1 MSILLGQV
9 TGAIYYVI
17 PTTGNQS
24 CPTDQE
30 CHTLSYYINK
40 ITLPSNVALLFLNG
54 EHILNEYEGL
64 QIKGLNNVELLGQG
78 QRVQGFHWSVM
89 QSNVI
94 IKCTY
99 NTSIAIN
106 VSSTTVIQM
115 NDLTI
120 ANCNGGIFI
129 TSVSYSYFN
138 NLSVQNSSKFG
149 LWINNTATVTIDSC
163 SFSHNGANVMLNLVK
178 TVSIS
183 YSNFTFGC
191 CYYYSSGLS
200 IQNDDAGTLLST
212 SVTVEIIGCLV
223 YSNTGNTVG
232 GANVYSH
239 VRGSHTLIIQNT
251 IFQNNN
257 GNKGNG
263 GLAVHITVQ
272 GHSKI
277 FISRV
282 RFLYN
287 KCTGVTS
294 YTGSGGAWLSME
306 SESQISVIIENTT
319 FIQNSQNGLQL
330 SIHGG
335 AEIEAILK
343 YVIFSFNF
351 GTRGLVGG
359 AFIYIFN
366 DYIYTGASLYICN
379 SKFDSNNRVALHILG
394 NVIFK
399 MTDVYITKTISTNN
413 MQPSQSVVGALQ
425 LICLGIKQIA
435 TLSNIH
441 VTNNNMTGIW
451 LEGCPVYFINKP
463 SIIANNKSP
472 GNGGGIYAKRNSI
485 LSSFNVAVHFINNT
499 AVQYGGAIY
508 STANLVS
515 TFTDRLLTYGID
527 CTFNNFVGTFSDNYA
542 QIAGN
547 DIYGGYYYDEVIL
560 PYFNDVVECNYHNL
574 QSSTCFSKNLSSSS
588 ISSAPLGACICINNY
603 YIDCNQRV
611 LHKEVYPGQAITL
624 SLVTVGMCGG
634 ISPGS
639 IVTKGTSV
647 NVKLDETDQI
657 TDIYCKNFTYQ
668 VKANTTTTEG
678 KITIQISGSLQLNG
692 SILTVNITLLPCP
705 LGLVLA
711 KLLGMCVC
719 DDIINAV
726 KAQCNVSWMPY
737 PIKRSGNNWLSY
749 NNKYNC
755 IIAHTNC
762 PFDYCNTSLISLN
775 LNNTDLQCTH
785 NRSGYLCGQCKPGLS
800 VVIGSHECSKCN
812 NTRLFLLVPFALAG
826 ILLTVLLLKLNMTV
840 SSGTINGLL
849 FYANIVK
856 LHKAVL
862 LPTGSTPVL
871 TQYIA
876 WMNLDLGITTCF
888 FNNFDG
894 YWKTWL
900 QFAFPLYLWVLV
912 GGIII
917 GCHYSGR
924 LSRLFGNNGVPTLA
938 TIILMSY
945 NKVLNNI
952 AKSLMMSKINCDR
965 NEWNVWSVDGNID
978 YLTGKH
984 IPLVCVSLLF
994 LFVGI
999 IYTGLIFSSQW
1010 LQRYSS
1016 KCCRSSRD
1024 PVIKLKPFIDAYVGP
1039 LKDRFRYW
1047 PGLLLIARVILITV
1061 FSFTTGEK
1069 VKVNNYIIVIIVG
1082 ILLIVG
1088 NGVYRENKLTILD
1101 QFQLV
1106 NLGSLCLINAL
1117 SDHLQLSISSTV
1129 YIVSVSM
1136 SLVVF
1141 VGTVLTH
1148 IYVLIDKR
1156 WSCKFPH
1163 FSNKYEVL
1171 NQEVSQSSQG
1181 EEMYSPSHVINRR
1194 ESLIFE
1200 FDINEPS

>member
-9 TGAIYYVI
+9 TGAIYYVV
-17 PTTGNQS
+17 PTIGNQS

-30 CHTLSYYINK
+30 CHTLSYYINY
-40 ITLPSNVALLFLNG
+40 ISLPSNVSLLFLNG
-54 EHILNEYEGL
+54 EHILNEYKGL
-64 QIKGLNNVELLGQG
+64 QIKGLNNVALLGQG
-78 QRVQGFHWSVM
+78 QWVQGFHWSVM
-89 QSNVI
+89 QSSVI
-94 IKCTY
+94 IKCA
-99 NTSIAIN
+99 NIPLAIY
-106 VSSTTVIQM
+106 VSATTAIQISG
-115 NDLTI
+115 LTF
-120 ANCNGGIFI
+120 ANCDGGIFI
-129 TSVSYSYFN
+129 TTVSYSYFN
-138 NLSVQNSSKFG
+138 NLSVQNSSNFG
-149 LWINNTATVTIDSC
+149 LRIYNTTAVTIDSC

-191 CYYYSSGLS
+191 CHYYSNGLF
-200 IQNDDAGTLLST
+200 IQTDHTST
-212 SVTVEIIGCLV
+212 SSSINVAVKIIGCLV

-239 VRGSHTLIIQNT
+239 VSGHHTLIIENT

-263 GLAVHITVQ
+263 GLTVHLIVQ
-272 GHSKI
+272 GHSEI
-277 FISRV
+277 IINRV

-287 KCTGVTS
+287 KCTGADTS
-294 YTGSGGAWLSME
+294 YTGSGGALIFVNSGFWIALN
-306 SESQISVIIENTT
+306 IENTT
-319 FIQNSQNGLQL
+319 FIENNPKSLNLSLQGVTTVQAT
-330 SIHGG
+330 I
-335 AEIEAILK
+335 K
-343 YVIFSFNF
+343 DTIFSFNF
-351 GTRGLVGG
+351 GAGGLAGG
-359 AFIYIFN
+359 AFIYITS
-366 DYIYTGASLYICN
+366 DYYYASVSLYICN
-379 SKFDSNNRVALHILG
+379 TKFDSNTGVALHIHG
-394 NVIFK
+394 NAILN
-399 MTDVYITKTISTNN
+399 MTDVYITKTFSINDL
-413 MQPSQSVVGALQ
+413 QQSQIIEGALQ
-425 LICLGIKQIA
+425 LICLSVKQIV
-435 TLSNIH
+435 TLSNVHII
-441 VTNNNMTGIW
+441 NNNMTGLW
-451 LEGCPVYFINKP
+451 VEGCQVYFTDKP

-472 GNGGGIYAKRNSI
+472 GNGGGIFAKRNSI
-485 LSSFNVAVHFINNT
+485 LSSIDAPVYLINNT
-499 AVQYGGAIY
+499 ATQYGGAIY

-515 TFTDRLLTYGID
+515 TFIARSLYYGID
-527 CTFNNFVGTFSDNYA
+527 CTFYNFIGTFSDNYA
-542 QIAGN
+542 HIAGN

-560 PYFNDVVECNYHNL
+560 PCFDDVVKCNYHNL
-574 QSSTCFSKNLSSSS
+574 QSVACFSKILSSSS
-588 ISSAPLGACICINNY
+588 ISSAPLGACICINNS

-611 LHKEVYPGQAITL
+611 LYKEVYPGQIITH

-647 NVKLDETDQI
+647 NLKLDETDQI

-668 VKANTTTTEG
+668 VKANSTSTEG
-678 KITIQISGSLQLNG
+678 KITIQTSGSLQLNG
-692 SILTVNITLLPCP
+692 SILTINITLLPCP
-705 LGLVLA
+705 LGLVLD
-711 KLLGMCVC
+711 KLLGICVC

-726 KAQCNVSWMPY
+726 KPQCNVSWMPY

-785 NRSGYLCGQCKPGLS
+785 KRSGYLCGQCKPGLS
-800 VVIGSHECSKCN
+800 VVIGSNECSKCN
-812 NTRLFLLVPFALAG
+812 NTSLFLLVLFALAG

-856 LHKAVL
+856 LDNAVL
-862 LPTGSTPVL
+862 LPIGSIPLL

-876 WMNLDLGITTCF
+876 WLNLDLGITTCF
-888 FNNFDG
+888 FNGFNG

-900 QFAFPLYLWVLV
+900 QFAFPLYLWLLV

-945 NKVLNNI
+945 TKVFNNI
-952 AKSLMMSKINCDR
+952 AKILMMSKLKCDKK
-965 NEWNVWSVDGNID
+965 EWNVWSVDGNID

-984 IPLVCVSLLF
+984 IPLVCVSLLC

-1010 LQRYSS
+1010 LQRYSNN
-1016 KCCRSSRD
+1016 CCRSSSD

-1039 LKDRFRYW
+1039 LKDRFQYW
-1047 PGLLLIARVILITV
+1047 PGLLLIARVVLITAL
-1061 FSFTTGEK
+1061 FFTTGEK
-1069 VKVNNYIIVIIVG
+1069 VQVNNYIIVIIVG
-1082 ILLIVG
+1082 ILLIVS
-1088 NGVYRENKLTILD
+1088 NGVYRENRLTILD
-1101 QFQLV
+1101 QFHLV
-1106 NLGSLCLINAL
+1106 NLGSLSLINAL

-1141 VGTVLTH
+1141 VGTVLNH
-1148 IYVLIDKR
+1148 LYVLIDKR

-1171 NQEVSQSSQG
+1171 NQEESQSSEG
-1181 EEMYSPSHVINRR
+1181 EEQYSPARVINRR
-1194 ESLIFE
+1194 ESLIFD